1 MYRSSNL
8 VKDFSHGFPTSIQ
21 DASFHPPSHSLT
33 NSIVRS
39 IALFPQQ
46 APDVTTVIKATKH
59 IADEVNGL
67 KKMSSEELT
76 QAVDVLQNVKE
87 KMQHFNT
94 SKKEA
99 GELITVRP

>member
-1 MYRSSNL
+1 MLLDVTVLSSNL
-8 VKDFSHGFPTSIQ
+8 VWEFSHI
-21 DASFHPPSHSLT
+21 HPGPVISATKSLT
-33 NSIVRS
+33 IKLTRS
-39 IALFPQQ
+39 IALFSQQ
-46 APDVTTVIKATKH
+46 APDVATVIKATKH

-76 QAVDVLQNVKE
+76 QTVDVLQNVKE

-99 GELITVRP
+99 GELIRVP